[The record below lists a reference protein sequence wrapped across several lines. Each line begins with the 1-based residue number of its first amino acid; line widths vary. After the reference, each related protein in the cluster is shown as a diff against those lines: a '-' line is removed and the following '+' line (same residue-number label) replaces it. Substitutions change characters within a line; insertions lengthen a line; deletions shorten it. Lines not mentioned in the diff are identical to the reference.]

1 MGRETPVKRG
11 GEKGFSPTLRVVGGK
26 RYNWGVGYN
35 LMKILHFADLHL
47 GVESYGR
54 LDPNTGLSSRLGD
67 FLNALDQLVDY
78 ALENRVDLVL
88 FCGDAYRSR
97 EPTQTQQR
105 EFAKR
110 INRLATGGI
119 PVFLLIGNHDLPNA
133 VGRATS
139 TEIFD
144 TLAVK
149 NVYVSN
155 RPQLYII
162 PTASG
167 EVQIVSL
174 PWLRRSVLLTR
185 EETKNLT
192 FEQINQKLQQI
203 LTDVI
208 AAKAKELN
216 PKLPGVLAAHVW
228 VAGSKVGSESSMTIG
243 QEHALMLSNVA
254 HPAFDY
260 IALGHIH
267 KHQVLQEKPPVVYAG
282 SLERLDFG
290 EAEDEKGFYLVEIGG
305 GEEAGERMV
314 SFEFHPVAGRRF
326 LTIEVTIDPDDVEPT
341 ATVLK
346 AIAEKADEV
355 KDAVVRLSIS
365 LPAEVEGQ
373 LRDSDIRNALGGAH
387 YFTIAKDIKREARV
401 RLGGMAAEEISPLDA
416 LKTYLESRKDVSP
429 ERAKLLLEYGE
440 KLVQEQKAGS

>member
-1 MGRETPVKRG
+1 MGRKTQVK
-11 GEKGFSPTLRVVGGK
+11 K
-26 RYNWGVGYN
+26 
-35 LMKILHFADLHL
+35 MKILHFADLHL
-47 GVESYGR
+47 GVENYGR
-54 LDPNTGLSSRLGD
+54 LDPSTGLSSRLGD
-67 FLNALDQLVDY
+67 FLKAFDYLVDY
-78 ALENRVDLVL
+78 ALENKVDLVL

-110 INRLATGGI
+110 INRLATNGI
-119 PVFLLIGNHDLPNA
+119 PVFILIGNHDLPNA

-155 RPQLYII
+155 RPEVYTI
-162 PTASG
+162 PTNSG
-167 EVQIVSL
+167 KVQIVSL
-174 PWLRRSVLLTR
+174 PWLRRSALLAR

-192 FEQINQKLQQI
+192 FEQINEKMQQI

-208 AAKAKELN
+208 AAKAEELD
-216 PKLPGVLAAHVW
+216 PELPAILAAHVW
-228 VAGSKVGSESSMTIG
+228 VAGSKVGSERSMVIG
-243 QEHALMLSNVA
+243 QEHVLMLSNVA

-267 KHQVLQEKPPVVYAG
+267 RHQVLSENPPVVYAG

-290 EAEDEKGFYLVEIGG
+290 EADDEKGFYLVEIGG
-305 GEEAGERMV
+305 KKGAGKRAV
-314 SFEFHPVAGRRF
+314 SFDFHPVAGRRF
-326 LTIEVTIDPDDVEPT
+326 LTIGVDIEPADIDPT

-346 AIAEKADEV
+346 SIAEKGDEV

-373 LRDSDIRNALGGAH
+373 FRDSDIRSALGEAH
-387 YFTIAKDIKREARV
+387 YFTIARDIRREARV
-401 RLGGMAAEEISPLDA
+401 RLGGVAAEEISPLDA
-416 LKTYLESRKDVSP
+416 LKSYLESKKGISP
-429 ERAKLLLEYGE
+429 ERARLLLEYGE
-440 KLVQEQKAGS
+440 GLIQEQKTGS